1 MRITV
6 NRNENTFTPQ
16 LADRIN
22 VKTTA
27 IYDALASIE
36 TTPIYPKLSVE
47 TFDINTVNIPIVSYV
62 ENNSFCIGGHLYLIN
77 CKIVFKEEIKTTHY
91 VEVARITT
99 PPNIDIFLQ
108 YDDMKYIYKIE
119 KGTQSV
125 YLYGNPGKEARLYFY
140 YIV

>member
-6 NRNENTFTPQ
+6 NRNEDTFTPQ

-27 IYDALASIE
+27 LYDALNTIE
-36 TTPIYPKLSVE
+36 TTPIYPKLS
-47 TFDINTVNIPIVSYV
+47 TDSFDINTVNIPIVSYT
-62 ENNSFCIGGHLYLIN
+62 ENSSFCVGGHLYIIN
-77 CKIVFKEEIKTTHY
+77 CKIVFTEEIETKHY
-91 VEVARITT
+91 VEIARLTT
-99 PPNIDIFLQ
+99 PPNIDIFAQ
-108 YDDMKYIYKIE
+108 YNDGQYLIKVE

-125 YLYGNPGKEARLYFY
+125 YLYGKPGKEARLYFY